1 MLRERRDK
9 GVLPCKYVVADGLYG
24 HSPECLEA
32 VEEASHTISFV
43 SSPAETRCG
52 LQGPVMQTK
61 PYTSRGER
69 RTTRVVAARDKEPVA
84 VEALAKSRHDG
95 FWSRR
100 KVSEGTQGP
109 IAYEFTKRQVTL
121 CGDGLP
127 VRTVWLVMKRTVG
140 ANPSSWYSIS
150 NAPVSTRLPLLVWL
164 SGLRWAI
171 EQGFEEAKPELGLDQ
186 YEGRKYPGWPH
197 HMLTT
202 M

>member
-1 MLRERRDK
+1 MLRELRDE
-9 GVLPCKYVVADGLYG
+9 GVLPFKYVVADGLYG
-24 HSPECLEA
+24 HSPEFLEA
-32 VEEASHTISFV
+32 VEEESHTIYVV
-43 SSPAETRCG
+43 SIPAHTRCW

-69 RTTRVVAARDKEPVA
+69 RTTRVVAARDKKPIA
-84 VEALAKSRHDG
+84 VEALAKSLHDG
-95 FWSRR
+95 FWYRR

-109 IAYEFTKRQVTL
+109 IAYALTKRQVTR

-150 NAPVSTRLPLLVWL
+150 NAPVRTRLPLLVWL

-171 EQGFEEAKPELGLDQ
+171 EPGFEEAKTELGLDQ
-186 YEGRKYPGWPH
+186 YEVRKDPGWH
-197 HMLTT
+197 HHRLTT